1 MARSDYYLCDKC
13 DGKAFYDANLNY
25 DFDRGT
31 AKDGS
36 PKLDFVGDMAVLC
49 DGCAEDYEV
58 VIQPKSK
65 KPSSA
70 A

>member
-1 MARSDYYLCDKC
+1 MAAADYYLCDKC
-13 DGKAFYDANLNY
+13 SRKAFYDANLNY

-36 PKLDFVGDMAVLC
+36 FKLDYVGDMAVLC
-49 DGCAEDYEV
+49 DDCAEGYEV

-65 KPSSA
+65 PSSA

>member
-1 MARSDYYLCDKC
+1 MAAVDYYLCDKC
-13 DGKAFYDANLNY
+13 GGKAFYDASLNY
-25 DFDRGT
+25 DFGCGT

-36 PKLDFVGDMAVLC
+36 PKLDYVGDMAVLC
-49 DGCAEDYEV
+49 DDCSEHFEV

-65 KPSSA
+65 PSSA